1 MSARPDRVVAA
12 RLVEPT
18 PGKRSAGRIVVVSN
32 RVAIARKGAVAG
44 GLAVALLA
52 ALRARGG
59 LWFGW
64 SGMIKEYPG
73 RRPRRF
79 SSEGI
84 DYATIDLSPLD
95 YEVYYAGFANRTL
108 WPLLHYRPDVVAFE
122 QKFFDGYR
130 RVNALFARRLQPLL
144 RPDDIVWVH
153 DYHLMGLGAELRQ
166 LGCNHPIGFFLHT
179 PFPAVETFL
188 ALPRHREVVQS
199 LFAYDLL
206 GVQTENDQRALTDYV
221 VHEAGGS
228 AASDGKLRAF
238 GETTRIGAFPISID
252 LQEVAELTA
261 SPPARREY
269 TRTKNSLGG
278 RAMIIGVDRLDY
290 TKGLLERF
298 LAFEHLLETHPECR
312 NRVHLAQIA
321 PPSRGDIPAYADM
334 RAALDEAAGHING
347 RFSDVDWV
355 PIRYMNKAYSRSSLM
370 GILRASQIGLVT
382 PFRDGM
388 NLVAKEY
395 VAAQDEDDPGVL
407 ILSRFAGAARELE
420 SALIINPYDIA
431 EMTSALHRSLG
442 MSLEERRE
450 RHGAMIEIL
459 RRNDL
464 KVWCERFLGAL
475 GTPRRQSRSA

>member
-1 MSARPDRVVAA
+1 LSRV
-12 RLVEPT
+12 
-18 PGKRSAGRIVVVSN
+18 VVVSN

-52 ALRARGG
+52 ALRAQGG

-73 RRPRRF
+73 RRPRQF
-79 SSEGI
+79 SSEGV
-84 DYATIDLSPLD
+84 DYATIDLSPHD

-108 WPLLHYRPDVVAFE
+108 WPLFHYRPDVAIFDR
-122 QKFFDGYR
+122 KYFDGYR
-130 RVNALFARRLQPLL
+130 RVNTVFARRLQPLL
-144 RPDDIVWVH
+144 QPDDIVWVH
-153 DYHLMGLGAELRQ
+153 DYHLIGLGAELRQ
-166 LGCNHPIGFFLHT
+166 LGCNNPIGFFLHT
-179 PFPAVETFL
+179 PFPAAETFL
-188 ALPRHREVVQS
+188 ALPRHRDLVQS

-206 GVQTENDQRALTDYV
+206 GMQTENDERALTDYV
-221 VHEAGGS
+221 VHEAGGT
-228 AASDGKLRAF
+228 ASTGGKLNAF
-238 GETTRIGAFPISID
+238 GETTRIGTYPIAID

-269 TRTKNSLGG
+269 TRTKNSLEG

-298 LAFEHLLETHPECR
+298 QAFENLLEAHPECR
-312 NRVHLAQIA
+312 NRVHLTQIA
-321 PPSRGDIPAYADM
+321 PPSRSDIPAYADM
-334 RAALDEAAGHING
+334 RAALDAASGHING

-395 VAAQDEDDPGVL
+395 VAAQNEDDPGVL

-420 SALIINPYDIA
+420 SALIVNPYDVA
-431 EMTSALHRSLG
+431 EVASALHWGLG

-450 RHGAMIEIL
+450 RHSAMIDVL
-459 RRNDL
+459 KRNDL
-464 KVWCERFLGAL
+464 RVWCERFLGELAA
-475 GTPRRQSRSA
+475 PRRESRSA